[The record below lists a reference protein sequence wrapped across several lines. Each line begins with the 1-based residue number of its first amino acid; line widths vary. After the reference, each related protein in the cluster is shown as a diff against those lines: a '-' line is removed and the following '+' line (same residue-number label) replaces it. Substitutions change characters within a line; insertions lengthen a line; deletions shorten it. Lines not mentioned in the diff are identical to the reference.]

1 MWYSINRENSC
12 NPIGHVVKVDQE
24 KKFISLL
31 TKAKLDFLFGLITT
45 SKVFLAFT
53 TQLYQ
58 YFSVFFSIYTISDE
72 PEVLLPKYSQTGI
85 LLAAHSKW
93 VTKPLDSRSTNLIV
107 ISD

>member
-24 KKFISLL
+24 KNVISLL

-58 YFSVFFSIYTISDE
+58 YFSVFFLFT
-72 PEVLLPKYSQTGI
+72 LLVTSLKYS
-85 LLAAHSKW
+85 LLNTPKQ
-93 VTKPLDSRSTNLIV
+93 
-107 ISD
+107 